1 MQYLPCMADNLTSP
15 GAPLRSRVPAFP
27 PPRSP
32 LTRPRICVILV
43 EEPPGRVAVAPRG
56 NLVVGGRYYPKRANL
71 VPAMISERI
80 GFEIMRLNGTM
91 YGAQNP

>member
-27 PPRSP
+27 AATVTAYEASHLCRSWWRSRRAAWRSP
-32 LTRPRICVILV
+32 LA
-43 EEPPGRVAVAPRG
+43 EMAVS
-56 NLVVGGRYYPKRANL
+56 KRASL